1 MLLLLLLLLLL
12 LVVVMMLYCHLLEE
26 MAGPKLSLT
35 LHVQQPRNDALA
47 HHLTF
52 VTAIRL

>member
-12 LVVVMMLYCHLLEE
+12 LVVVMVLYCHLLEE